1 MTIPANLT
9 HAEVGAFLMAVGQHM
24 IDHDVC
30 AEAVVQPEDVRD
42 NLPYA
47 ENLAHSM
54 IDAYIYLPMHP
65 GRALEILQSL
75 TLEEAIAF
83 VQLPKGL

>member
-1 MTIPANLT
+1 MTIPTNLT

-47 ENLAHSM
+47 ENLARSM
-54 IDAYIYLPMHP
+54 IDAYIYKPMHP
-65 GRALEILQSL
+65 GRALEILSNL
-75 TLEEAIAF
+75 TLEEAVSFIRP
-83 VQLPKGL
+83 PKGL